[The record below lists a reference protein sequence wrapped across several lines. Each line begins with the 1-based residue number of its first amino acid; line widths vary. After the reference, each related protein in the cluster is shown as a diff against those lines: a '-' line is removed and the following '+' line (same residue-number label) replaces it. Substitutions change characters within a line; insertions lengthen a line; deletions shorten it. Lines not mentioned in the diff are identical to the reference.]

1 MTYTKEEQ
9 ERIDASNKL
18 RRELLPVDLIARVS
32 RAMSACSLD
41 MWRKKKNRVDWTL
54 ARMMSAFLSC
64 EDGSLHHGD
73 FSFWV
78 WNGLGE

>member
-32 RAMSACSLD
+32 RAMSAYSSDL
-41 MWRKKKNRVDWTL
+41 
-54 ARMMSAFLSC
+54 
-64 EDGSLHHGD
+64 
-73 FSFWV
+73 
-78 WNGLGE
+78 